1 MRLMTLQEIKEGQVG
16 DKHTITLHEAKQIF
30 PYEYR
35 EYVLNHPKPIKMTIT
50 MARRIQ
56 KELRAEIYQYMDI
69 PKSGLR
75 DAFMAHVLNYVYIES
90 QIEKRMAKIQEL
102 DRWIFLH
109 SKRTKEVK
117 GIDFERLKLVPIPNI
132 LEINRSGFASC
143 QLHSDRTPSLRYYK
157 DNNSW
162 FCFSCNKGGDVIDL
176 IQAIKGCT
184 LKEAVQ
190 FLT

>member
-1 MRLMTLQEIKEGQVG
+1 MINASKASVY
-16 DKHTITLHEAKQIF
+16 DVNNSKITLHEAKQIF

-35 EYVLNHPKPIKMTIT
+35 EYVLNHPVPIKMTIT
-50 MARRIQ
+50 RARRIQ

-75 DAFMAHVLNYVYIES
+75 DAAMAHVVNYVYIES
-90 QIEKRMAKIQEL
+90 QIEKRMAKIKEL

-117 GIDFERLKLVPIPNI
+117 GIDFERLKLVPIPDI
-132 LEINRSGFASC
+132 LPINRSGFATFP
-143 QLHSDRTPSLRYYK
+143 LHSDRTPSLRYYK

-176 IQAIKGCT
+176 VQAMKGCS

-190 FLT
+190 FLV

>member
-1 MRLMTLQEIKEGQVG
+1 MRTQGTKVGQNV
-16 DKHTITLHEAKQIF
+16 DNSHTITLHEAKQIF

-35 EYVLNHPKPIKMTIT
+35 EYALNHPTPLKMTIT
-50 MARRIQ
+50 RAKRIQ
-56 KELRAEIYQYMDI
+56 KELRAEIFEYMDI

-75 DAFMAHVLNYVYIES
+75 DAFMAHIVNYVYIES
-90 QIEKRMAKIQEL
+90 QIEKRIAKIKEL

-117 GIDFERLKLVPIPNI
+117 GIDFERIKSVPIPNI
-132 LEINRSGFASC
+132 LEINRSGFATC
-143 QLHSDRTPSLRYYK
+143 PLHTDKTPSLRYYK

-184 LKEAVQ
+184 LQEAVK
-190 FLT
+190 FLV

>member
-1 MRLMTLQEIKEGQVG
+1 MNVARTQIEQDV
-16 DKHTITLHEAKQIF
+16 DNSHTITLDEAKQIF

-35 EYVLNHPKPIKMTIT
+35 EYVLNHREPIKMTIT
-50 MARRIQ
+50 RARRIQ

-90 QIEKRMAKIQEL
+90 QIEKRMAKIKEL

-117 GIDFERLKLVPIPNI
+117 GIDFERLKQIPIPSI
-132 LEINRSGFASC
+132 REIGRNGFGKCPRRVA
-143 QLHSDRTPSLRYYK
+143 
-157 DNNSW
+157 
-162 FCFSCNKGGDVIDL
+162 
-176 IQAIKGCT
+176 
-184 LKEAVQ
+184 
-190 FLT
+190 

>member
-1 MRLMTLQEIKEGQVG
+1 M
-16 DKHTITLHEAKQIF
+16 DNHSITLHEAKQIF

-35 EYVLNHPKPIKMTIT
+35 EYVLNHPAPVKMTIT
-50 MARRIQ
+50 RAKRIQ
-56 KELRAEIYQYMDI
+56 KELRVEIYQYMDI

-75 DAFMAHVLNYVYIES
+75 DEFMAKCVNSVFIES

-109 SKRTKEVK
+109 SKRTKEVQ

-132 LEINRSGFASC
+132 LPINRSGFATC
-143 QLHSDRTPSLRYYK
+143 VFHEDKTPSLRYYK

-176 IQAIKGCT
+176 VQAIKSCS

-190 FLT
+190 FLV